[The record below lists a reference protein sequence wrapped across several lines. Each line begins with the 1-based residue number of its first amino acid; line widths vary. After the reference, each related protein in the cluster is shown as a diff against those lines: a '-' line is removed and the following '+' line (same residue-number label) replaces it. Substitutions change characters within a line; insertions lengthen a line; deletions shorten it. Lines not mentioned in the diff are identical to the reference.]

1 MLQLLTNVTIADNS
15 GATKGQLIKVLKPK
29 NSKVAKLGSV
39 FLISIKR
46 NISHS
51 KIRKGS
57 MSKACLIRSNIKTRV
72 LSNSLKW
79 DENRI
84 ILVKHGAKG
93 PDLLPIGS
101 RIKGPV
107 SSALRLLE
115 GTKKI
120 ISLSKRSV

>member
-29 NSKVAKLGSV
+29 KNKVAKLGSV

-72 LSNSLKW
+72 LSNSLK
-79 DENRI
+79 
-84 ILVKHGAKG
+84 
-93 PDLLPIGS
+93 
-101 RIKGPV
+101 
-107 SSALRLLE
+107 
-115 GTKKI
+115 
-120 ISLSKRSV
+120 

>member
-1 MLQLLTNVTIADNS
+1 MLKLKSKVIIGDNS
-15 GATKGQLIKVLKPK
+15 GATKGEVIKILKPK
-29 NSKVAKLGSV
+29 NAKTGVLGSLLLV
-39 FLISIKR
+39 AVKR
-46 NISHS
+46 NIANS

-57 MSKACLIRSNIKTRV
+57 MSKAYYIRTNIKGKSYS
-72 LSNSLKW
+72 SNLKW

-84 ILVKHGAKG
+84 ILVKYGAKG

-107 SSALRLLE
+107 SSVLRLLE

>member
-1 MLQLLTNVTIADNS
+1 MLQLLTRVTIADNS

-29 NSKVAKLGSV
+29 NSKVAKIGSV
-39 FLISIKR
+39 FLVAIKR

-57 MSKACLIRSNIKTRV
+57 MSKACLIRSNIKTKS

-84 ILVKHGAKG
+84 ILVKYAVKG
-93 PDLLPIGS
+93 KDLLPSGS
-101 RIKGPV
+101 RFKGPI
-107 SSALRLLE
+107 SSTIRCIN
-115 GTKKI
+115 GSKKI
-120 ISLSKRSV
+120 VSVAKRSI

>member
-1 MLQLLTNVTIADNS
+1 MLQLLTNVTIGDNS
-15 GATKGQLIKVLKPK
+15 GATKGSLIKVLKPK
-29 NSKVAKLGSV
+29 NSKVALIGSV
-39 FLISIKR
+39 FLVSIKR

-84 ILVKHGAKG
+84 ILVKYGSKG
-93 PDLLPIGS
+93 RDLLPSGS
-101 RIKGPV
+101 RFKGPISSLIRCVNGSKKVV
-107 SSALRLLE
+107 SV
-115 GTKKI
+115 
-120 ISLSKRSV
+120 SKRSV